1 VTQMTPGQL
10 LKATREAGPMSLD
23 DIAKQLRLSV
33 DTVCDI
39 ERDDYAK
46 IGVRTFVR
54 GYLCSYARLVSVSE
68 AQILEALDASGL
80 MPSDTHSLLPRI
92 EGAPVMNVTHQHFR
106 KLNPRLIS
114 IVCISAL
121 TLIILIAWL
130 HTPKDI
136 NTVKL
141 KTQNNSLA
149 LSPPFLAPAPT
160 TTSTVAITKPVVVK
174 TQTVKKEIKK
184 ENKKET
190 TNVANANGFVVRPNV
205 ALHTTYTIKPATTN

>member
-1 VTQMTPGQL
+1 MTPGQL

-160 TTSTVAITKPVVVK
+160 TTSTVAIRISRDMGNS
-174 TQTVKKEIKK
+174 IKRTAGD
-184 ENKKET
+184 N
-190 TNVANANGFVVRPNV
+190 NRLAHIR
-205 ALHTTYTIKPATTN
+205 PATRSHPGCPFSLRGDASTCAPRPHAGD

>member
-1 VTQMTPGQL
+1 MTPGQL
-10 LKATREAGPMSLD
+10 LKAAREAASMSLD

-46 IGVRTFVR
+46 IGVRTYVR

-68 AQILEALDASGL
+68 AQILEALDVSGL
-80 MPSDTHSLLPRI
+80 MPSDSHSLLPRI

-106 KLNPRLIS
+106 KLNPRLIG
-114 IVCISAL
+114 IVCVSAL
-121 TLIILIAWL
+121 TFIILITWW
-130 HTPKDI
+130 HSPKDV
-136 NTVKL
+136 NTVQL
-141 KTQNNSLA
+141 KKQNNALA
-149 LSPPFLAPAPT
+149 LSQPFLAPT
-160 TTSTVAITKPVVVK
+160 TTPAVAITKPVIVK

-190 TNVANANGFVVRPNV
+190 LSVANANVASANGFVKNPNM
-205 ALHTTYTIKPATTN
+205 ALHTTYTIKPVVTK